1 MAWTYR
7 HVPFFGWTTTVSI
20 SHTTTTST
28 TSHRRRTSSTRTWTI
43 HCKECGGIASFLR
56 SIFFFFFFWSPQ
68 LKRNRRTLFSP
79 TFPEITFFQP
89 RRCQRYF
96 LPLSSTIF
104 QYCIVHYPNTL
115 NLGNNE
121 FYHLHQSAIGFFNLL
136 ILFLNFMLPSSPFF
150 LSPFSS
156 NDRIHAMLMWD
167 QSTFSLPL
175 FSHCHHVPNLSG
187 FHWYAVLHW
196 YVSSQGWSIDRH
208 WHYWNFWCWRHLDQR
223 SLQNCQ

>member
-1 MAWTYR
+1 M
-7 HVPFFGWTTTVSI
+7 
-20 SHTTTTST
+20 
-28 TSHRRRTSSTRTWTI
+28 RRRRRKRGRNGRRGKVK
-43 HCKECGGIASFLR
+43 HKKKGNCKGWHELTVMCRSLGGPPRSRSPIPPPPPPPPIEDELPAPVLGPYIAKNVVELLRFCGV
-56 SIFFFFFFWSPQ
+56 FFFFFFWSPQ

-167 QSTFSLPL
+167 QCTFSLPL

-196 YVSSQGWSIDRH
+196 YVSSQG
-208 WHYWNFWCWRHLDQR
+208 
-223 SLQNCQ
+223 